1 MLGKGSK
8 LYSIFTMK
16 CPRCHE
22 GEMFETGAYSF
33 KKPFDMLPTCSKCQL
48 NYEPEPGFYYGAMF
62 ISYIL
67 TGFFSVGFVGYLRW
81 GLKWSMFDAFA
92 LLVLIFAINYV
103 WIFRVSRTA
112 WINIVVAYQKNAIR

>member
-8 LYSIFTMK
+8 LYSILAMK

-22 GEMFETGAYSF
+22 GALFETGAYSF
-33 KKPFDMLPTCSKCQL
+33 KKPFEMRPSCSKCQL

-67 TGFFSVGFVGYLRW
+67 TAFFAVGFVGYLRW
-81 GLKWSMFDAFA
+81 GLKWDLLDAFGM
-92 LLVLIFAINYV
+92 LILIFGINYV
-103 WIFRVSRTA
+103 WIFRVSRA
-112 WINIVVAYQKNAIR
+112 VWINIVVGYQKLN